1 MFLASSSQA
10 DESWISSL
18 DILLGPSVV
27 SSFMSLSYRFLSAR
41 IASIF
46 VSRKA
51 NG

>member
-1 MFLASSSQA
+1 MFLASSSHA
-10 DESWISSL
+10 DESWNSSL
-18 DILLGPSVV
+18 NILLGPSVV
-27 SSFMSLSYRFLSAR
+27 SFSMSLSYRFLSAR